1 MIYIF
6 LSIFAAIHILSYF
19 HTMKYILKIAV
30 ITAMLL
36 VVIQPQS
43 MTLIA
48 QELSAATAEVK
59 ERTAYPA
66 IEVKHIPDSL
76 LSSRELKIRH
86 RQQHRDSV
94 RADRNVWTSVLGG
107 PSYTPEA
114 TLGAAA
120 AVLVSFKTNKQD
132 TISQRSYIPF
142 GFNASLNGTFI
153 VAGASTL
160 FFNENRFRIYTSFGM
175 RNEPANF
182 YGVGMAENS
191 TVERGEFTEYHKTN
205 YYMLNKFVW
214 ELKPN
219 LFVGPTFDVNYV
231 QTSDL
236 NSWMAQHEY
245 VNLFSDKYLNVGL
258 GATFQYD
265 TRDDVATPNAGMFL
279 SAAPKFFGRYL
290 GGDYNYQ
297 SYDFEY
303 RQYQY
308 LFGRAVLAWTL
319 RANLSY
325 GDVPFTELPT
335 FGTPFDLRGF
345 YWGQYRDKSIGY
357 GMAEYRQMF
366 GSQEDYKAGK
376 TISKFGYV
384 VWAGLGTLG
393 TTPSDWN
400 ECRYN
405 FGFGLRAQIQPR
417 KNFRFDIG
425 KGQGEDGFLFYMN
438 MTEAF

>member
-1 MIYIF
+1 MKNIVKKII
-6 LSIFAAIHILSYF
+6 LTAISSALILPVFSQ
-19 HTMKYILKIAV
+19 TESKTV
-30 ITAMLL
+30 
-36 VVIQPQS
+36 
-43 MTLIA
+43 
-48 QELSAATAEVK
+48 

-66 IEVKHIPDSL
+66 FEAKVIPDSL
-76 LSSRELKIRH
+76 LTPQQLKMRH

-94 RADRNVWTSVLGG
+94 RANKNVWTTVLGG

-114 TLGAAA
+114 SLGVAAA
-120 AVLVSFKTNKQD
+120 ALLSFRVDKRD
-132 TISQRSYIPF
+132 TVSQRSYIPF
-142 GFNASLNGTFI
+142 GFNMSLNGTYV
-153 VAGASTL
+153 VAGVSTL
-160 FFNENRFRIYTSFGM
+160 FFNENRFRIYTNYGM

-182 YGVGMAENS
+182 YGVGMSEIS
-191 TVERGEFTEYHKTN
+191 TIERGDDTEYHKTN
-205 YYMLNKFVW
+205 FYLLNKFIW
-214 ELKPN
+214 EVKPK
-219 LFVGPTFDVNYV
+219 LYVGPTLDVSYTKV
-231 QTSDL
+231 GDL
-236 NSWMAQHEY
+236 SEFMQQHDY
-245 VNLFSDKYLNVGL
+245 VNMFSNKYLNVGL
-258 GATFQYD
+258 GATVQYD
-265 TRDDVATPNAGMFL
+265 TRDDVATPNSGLLL
-279 SAAPKFFGRYL
+279 SAASKFFGGYL

-319 RANLSY
+319 RTHLSY

-335 FGTPFDLRGF
+335 FGSPFDLRGF
-345 YWGQYRDKSIGY
+345 YWGQYRDKSMGY
-357 GMAEYRQMF
+357 AMTEYRQMF
-366 GSQEDYKAGK
+366 GSQEDYKAGR

-405 FGFGLRAQIQPR
+405 YGVGIRAQIQPR